1 MRLTMMKHALALGI
15 AFTIVTPPAAAW
27 AGFEPAN
34 RLAAPFPSNAT
45 IYRPDC
51 WIKEDPSNHCD
62 VGGGRIR
69 D

>member
-1 MRLTMMKHALALGI
+1 MMKHILALGVALAI
-15 AFTIVTPPAAAW
+15 AAPAGAAF
-27 AGFEPAN
+27 AGSNPGN
-34 RLAAPFPSNAT
+34 RLSAPFPSNAT